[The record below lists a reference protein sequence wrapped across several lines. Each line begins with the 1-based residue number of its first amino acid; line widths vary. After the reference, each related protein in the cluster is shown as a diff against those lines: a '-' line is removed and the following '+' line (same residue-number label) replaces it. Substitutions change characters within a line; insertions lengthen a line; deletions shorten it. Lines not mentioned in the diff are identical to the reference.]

1 MIPIEL
7 TLKAFGPFNQEQHI
21 DFTELAAES
30 LFMISG
36 PTGSGKTTIF
46 DAITFA
52 LYGEASGEL
61 RNSDQFKSD
70 YAEPGE
76 ECSVSFSFR
85 SGQAVYQVLRKP
97 IQRYI
102 TRRGTESSRP
112 AYAELTL
119 PDGAVITGIN
129 EVSKKIH
136 DILKLTR
143 EQFKKIVMLP
153 QGEFRKLLNADS
165 GEKQEIFRRLF
176 STDLYNDFTLRLQ
189 AKSRKLEQEYRELSI
204 ECRSAVQ
211 STTVRDA
218 ADVFSGS
225 EETDDYQTVAEEM
238 EKRLNKKK
246 IEYTALQ
253 KQLAEKQMETGAL
266 NLELFAEWNAKFD
279 RLERELRTSGILKG
293 QKNEMLQKQELLK
306 KLRQVRELKSL
317 DDRRKD
323 FQLLCKEESEQL
335 NHLSKEVKI
344 FEQTQKV
351 TAQKYAE
358 ANTAMLRLPEYQKK
372 AEFYRQQTL
381 LAVQLE
387 DREKQENILLAKV
400 KELKDQEA
408 VLTDWGCCLEKSEAV
423 NKAAEQ
429 LSRLKDFLTIV
440 RSFKS
445 AEREYLH
452 QKERYTK
459 GFNLF
464 LNAQAAYLAG
474 QLKDSFPCPVC
485 GSVEHPAPAKP
496 EQDSIASEQ
505 LDELKAGYDAA
516 LDQYN
521 SVYRACTEK
530 FFPCAA
536 LLPQESVDEC
546 LQNNDTVWLE
556 AIVSQYASSLS
567 QLQNELQQAE
577 QKTKKTG
584 SNAQLPQDVSAL
596 EERIG
601 QLRQEAVKIETELSL
616 IKKEVEKLSAQLQD
630 RIPAAQLLT
639 MQKNAENEI
648 ALLQKQKE
656 EAKSA
661 MEKAVSRL
669 EELQTRIADSTS
681 RLNLNKE
688 RAEELEKTLKDSLS
702 INGLSTEQFREL
714 LLSIPQISSLEEE
727 LARYH
732 QQVTQNEDILEELKR
747 ELAGKERY
755 PIEELKRR
763 KETLLEEIKGFN
775 SKALQLHSEYETLYT
790 ALLRLKKLLIKLECT
805 AKEYNN
811 VNELYQISR
820 GNNPQR
826 LALERYVLSS
836 YFDEVVAKANLRLE
850 RMTNSRY
857 ALIRRTEKEK
867 GTRASGLDLDIFDAY
882 TGKSRHVNTLSGG
895 ESFECALCLAL
906 GLSDAISENSGGI
919 RIDTLFIDEGF
930 GSLDTQAL
938 DAAVSCILSLKE
950 SGRLVGIISHV
961 EALKERIPVQLQIQ
975 PGLSGSSIRIKMP

>member
-7 TLKAFGPFNQEQHI
+7 TLKAFGPFHQEQHI
-21 DFTELAAES
+21 DFTKLAAES

-70 YAEPGE
+70 YAEPGD

-102 TRRGTESSRP
+102 TRRGAESSRP

-129 EVSKKIH
+129 EVNKKIH

-176 STDLYNDFTLRLQ
+176 STDLYNNFTLRLQ
-189 AKSRKLEQEYRELSI
+189 AESRKLEQKYREVSI

-211 STTVRDA
+211 SIAVKEISNVFA
-218 ADVFSGS
+218 AGEESG
-225 EETDDYQTVAEEM
+225 DYQVIAEQM
-238 EKRLNKKK
+238 EKRFHEKKA
-246 IEYTALQ
+246 EYTALQ
-253 KQLAEKQMETGAL
+253 EQLAEKQKEAATL
-266 NLELFAEWNAKFD
+266 NLELFEEWNAKFD

-293 QKNEMLQKQELLK
+293 QKNKMLQKQELLK

-323 FQLLCKEESEQL
+323 FQQLCKEESEQL
-335 NHLSKEVKI
+335 NRLLKEVKQL
-344 FEQTQKV
+344 EQSQQL
-351 TAQKYAE
+351 TAQKQLEAE
-358 ANTAMLRLPEYQKK
+358 AAMLRLPEYQKM

-387 DREKQENILLAKV
+387 DREKQETTLLAKI
-400 KELKDQEA
+400 KDLKDQEA
-408 VLTDWGCCLEKSEAV
+408 VLTDWGRCLEKSEAV
-423 NKAAEQ
+423 NEAAEQ
-429 LSRLKDFLTIV
+429 LSRLKVFLTIV

-452 QKERYTK
+452 QKERYAK
-459 GFNLF
+459 GFTLF

-496 EQDSIASEQ
+496 EQDSVTSEQ

-516 LDQYN
+516 LERYN
-521 SVYRACTEK
+521 SIYRASAEK
-530 FFPCAA
+530 FLSCAA
-536 LLPQESVDEC
+536 LLPQKSVDEC
-546 LQNNDTVWLE
+546 LQNEDTAWLE
-556 AIVSQYASSLS
+556 ETVSRFSDSLS
-567 QLQNELQQAE
+567 QLQSELQQME
-577 QKTKKTG
+577 QRAKKQASG
-584 SNAQLPQDVSAL
+584 IHLPQDVSAL
-596 EERIG
+596 EERAS
-601 QLRQEAVKIETELSL
+601 QLRQEVVKIQAELLLTENEA
-616 IKKEVEKLSAQLQD
+616 KKLEAQLQD
-630 RIPAAQLLT
+630 RLPAAQLLA
-639 MQKNAENEI
+639 MQKNAEDEI
-648 ALLQKQKE
+648 ALLRKEKE
-656 EAKSA
+656 ETQTA

-669 EELQTRIADSTS
+669 KEWQARIADSAN
-681 RLNLNKE
+681 RLDLNKK
-688 RAEELEKTLKDSLS
+688 RAEELEKTLKENLS
-702 INGLSTEQFREL
+702 INGLSIERFYEL
-714 LLSIPQISSLEEE
+714 LPSVSQIGSLEED
-727 LARYH
+727 LARYR
-732 QQVTQNEDILEELKR
+732 QQTAQNKDILGELKR

-755 PIEELKRR
+755 PIGELRRR
-763 KETLLEEIKGFN
+763 KETLLEEIKEFN
-775 SKALQLHSEYETLYT
+775 GKALQLHSECETLCA
-790 ALLRLKKLLIKLECT
+790 ALLQLKRLLMELEST

-811 VNELYQISR
+811 INELYQISR

-826 LALERYVLSS
+826 LALERYVLSA

-857 ALIRRTEKEK
+857 TLTRRTEKEK

-930 GSLDTQAL
+930 GSLDTHAL

-961 EALKERIPVQLQIQ
+961 DALKERIPVQLQIQ
-975 PGLSGSSIRIKMP
+975 PGLSGSTVRLKLP